1 MKGRRVLNRQDIG
14 VIRDPIS
21 MDRAASYSR
30 MSVITVGE
38 FLTEKNTV
46 IRHDELADGI
56 HSRDES
62 ASAHVSGALAWQ
74 QPDAA

>member
-1 MKGRRVLNRQDIG
+1 MLNRQDIG
-14 VIRDPIS
+14 VIREPIS
-21 MDRAASYSR
+21 RDRAANYCR

-46 IRHDELADGI
+46 IRHDALADGI

-62 ASAHVSGALAWQ
+62 ASAHVSDASEWQ